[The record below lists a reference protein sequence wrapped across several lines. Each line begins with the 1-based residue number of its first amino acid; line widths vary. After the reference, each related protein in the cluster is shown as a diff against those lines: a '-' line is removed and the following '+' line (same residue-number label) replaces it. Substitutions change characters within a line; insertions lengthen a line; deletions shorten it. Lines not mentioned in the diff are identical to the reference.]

1 MVNHFTQKAQN
12 ALNRSLQCAREMG
25 HTYVGTE
32 HLLLGLI
39 AEGDSIASRVLES
52 RGIRYD
58 RTRQMI
64 RERSGFGEVSRVSS
78 ADMTPRLKKVIE
90 NSAHESGREGHGF
103 IGTEHLLMALM
114 GEGECEAVKLI
125 TDQGVSHT
133 EIRLDVAA
141 YFGSGEN
148 PLGRSVKAA
157 SRDTGKD
164 SLKDCPNLTAY
175 GRDLCAAVRAGWN
188 CVRI

>member
-58 RTRQMI
+58 RTR
-64 RERSGFGEVSRVSS
+64 
-78 ADMTPRLKKVIE
+78 
-90 NSAHESGREGHGF
+90 
-103 IGTEHLLMALM
+103 
-114 GEGECEAVKLI
+114 
-125 TDQGVSHT
+125 
-133 EIRLDVAA
+133 AA
-141 YFGSGEN
+141 
-148 PLGRSVKAA
+148 
-157 SRDTGKD
+157 
-164 SLKDCPNLTAY
+164 
-175 GRDLCAAVRAGWN
+175 
-188 CVRI
+188 